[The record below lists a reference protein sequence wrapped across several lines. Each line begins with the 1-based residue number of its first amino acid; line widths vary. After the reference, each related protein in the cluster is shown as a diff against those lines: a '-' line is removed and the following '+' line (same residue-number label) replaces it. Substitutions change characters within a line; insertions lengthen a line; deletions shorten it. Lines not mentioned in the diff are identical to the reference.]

1 MPGAN
6 GATDLQPRDGDTH
19 ADQLD
24 ALRHLLDTVEDG
36 AATTEIAE
44 RVLAA
49 AAAHTQP
56 GITAF
61 RDLLRIETRGSRYH
75 RLLRTWVGKVA
86 GAIRQS
92 DFEAAGMW
100 MRALT
105 EAPIHSTELA
115 ERMQVAMAELT
126 RPDLLEEL
134 VLRLAAAGDPPE
146 ARDLLSAWG
155 RPLID
160 HLIHGMEIED
170 PPVNRRHLVEYLG
183 MAGTGNISL
192 LVDRLSDPRW
202 FIVRNVA
209 IAVGRTGRAEAI
221 PALERISGHEDD
233 RVRVEA
239 LRSLVSL
246 DADHALDRILAGF
259 SDQSPRVRQAATS
272 LLRACPDPEVVPGIM
287 GLIQTGSV
295 NAADTRRLVEV
306 IAERKGDA
314 PLDALSELAA
324 KRLAV
329 GVARVAREAARE
341 ALVARGEYE

>member
-6 GATDLQPRDGDTH
+6 GATDLQPRDGDPH
-19 ADQLD
+19 ADQLA
-24 ALRHLLDTVEDG
+24 ALRRLLDTVEDG
-36 AATTEIAE
+36 AATTAIAD

-49 AAAHTQP
+49 AAAHREP
-56 GITAF
+56 GIVAF
-61 RDLLRIETRGSRYH
+61 RDLLRIETRTSRYH

-86 GAIRQS
+86 GAIRAG
-92 DFEAAGMW
+92 DFATAGLW

-105 EAPIHSTELA
+105 EAPIHSSELA
-115 ERMQVAMAELT
+115 ERMQLAMAELT

-155 RPLID
+155 RPLVD
-160 HLIHGMEIED
+160 HLIHGMEVED

-183 MAGTGNISL
+183 MSGTGDLSL
-192 LVDRLSDPRW
+192 LVERLADPRW

-209 IAVGRTGRAEAI
+209 IAVGRTGRPEAI
-221 PALERISGHEDD
+221 PALERVAAHDDD

-239 LRSLVSL
+239 LRALVSL
-246 DADHALDRILAGF
+246 DTEHALDRILAGF
-259 SDQSPRVRQAATS
+259 SDASPRVRQAATS

-287 GLIQTGSV
+287 GLIHSGSL
-295 NAADTRRLVEV
+295 NAADARRLVEV

-324 KRLAV
+324 KRLVV
-329 GVARVAREAARE
+329 GVARVAREAARQ
-341 ALVARGEYE
+341 ALVERGEYE